1 MFPLN
6 FPSNYLQ
13 VYKSK
18 DSNLFK
24 TLLKLNT
31 LDFLGK
37 FGKLQIQKQKTR
49 VLKVFQEM
57 RLRFYLLCFQYMHL
71 RNAQPT
77 ITGFWSRHNL
87 S

>member
-24 TLLKLNT
+24 ILLKSNT
-31 LDFLGK
+31 DFLGK
-37 FGKLQIQKQKTR
+37 FGKLQIQKKNKKNKG
-49 VLKVFQEM
+49 VKAIFKK
-57 RLRFYLLCFQYMHL
+57 
-71 RNAQPT
+71 
-77 ITGFWSRHNL
+77 
-87 S
+87 

>member
-24 TLLKLNT
+24 ILLKLNT

-37 FGKLQIQKQKTR
+37 FGKLQIQKKKTWLLKPFSR
-49 VLKVFQEM
+49 NETEVLSSMLSIYAFEECPANYN
-57 RLRFYLLCFQYMHL
+57 RLLV
-71 RNAQPT
+71 T
-77 ITGFWSRHNL
+77 S
-87 S
+87 